1 MDGGSIGGTGSTGSA
16 GSSAGG
22 SAVPTATQGPA
33 VQPASG
39 AQPVADGS
47 SGGQEPQVGGIDG
60 GGGASKPPPTP
71 APQMNTEHFCAL
83 QQQAGQHKE
92 DQGIDVKKL
101 MELLIALKMMEA
113 MGGDQ

>member
-1 MDGGSIGGTGSTGSA
+1 MDGGSIGGTGSTGSS
-16 GSSAGG
+16 GS

-39 AQPVADGS
+39 AQPVADGP

-71 APQMNTEHFCAL
+71 APEMNTEHFCAL

-92 DQGIDVKKL
+92 DQGIDLKKL
-101 MELLIALKMMEA
+101 MEIIIALKMMEA
-113 MGGDQ
+113 MGGGE